1 MKIAGIIAVGVA
13 AVVAVPALAERP
25 SNLSETPSLMT
36 VVKEG
41 KLPPVHQRIPE
52 SPSVVKLSAKDL
64 AFGKPGGTLN
74 IMMGRAKDV
83 RQMVV
88 YGYARLVGYDT
99 KYQFVP
105 DLLEKM
111 EVKEGRIFTLHLRK
125 GHRWS
130 DGHPFTAEDFR
141 YWWEDMATDKD
152 ISKVGPPALM
162 VVDGKP
168 AKFEVLNETTVRYSW
183 DKPNPDFLPRLAGA
197 APQFIYRPAHYLKQ
211 FHAKY
216 QDAAKLE
223 EMRKERRR
231 RSWVV
236 LHFGQDRPYKNDN
249 PDMPSLQPWKLKTKP
264 PAKRFIFERNPY
276 YHRVDAKGRQLPY
289 LDKVIVTVASAKLI
303 PAKAG
308 AGVSDLQAR
317 GISLKNAP
325 FLKRAE
331 KRNNYKLRLWPTA
344 KGSQMALFPNLNH
357 NDPEWRK
364 LFRDV
369 RFRRALSMAVDR
381 AQINKLI
388 YLGLAAPVGNSVLK
402 ESPLYKDK
410 YAKRWANFDPAKANK
425 LLDEIGLTK
434 RDKNGTRLLSD
445 GRPLEISIET
455 AGEELE
461 QTDILQL
468 IFEFWNKIG
477 VKIFIK
483 PSQREVLRNRVFSGE
498 TQMSVWFG
506 LENGIPSADSNPT
519 GLAPT
524 SQQHLQW
531 PKWGQHFETGGKSGQ
546 QIDLPEAQQLFDLNK
561 AWAAADSASDKA
573 ALWHKMLDI
582 YTDQV
587 FTIGVVSRVPQPILV
602 RSNLRNVPSKAIYN
616 WDPGAHFGI
625 YRPDTFWFDG

>member
-308 AGVSDLQAR
+308 AGESDLQAR